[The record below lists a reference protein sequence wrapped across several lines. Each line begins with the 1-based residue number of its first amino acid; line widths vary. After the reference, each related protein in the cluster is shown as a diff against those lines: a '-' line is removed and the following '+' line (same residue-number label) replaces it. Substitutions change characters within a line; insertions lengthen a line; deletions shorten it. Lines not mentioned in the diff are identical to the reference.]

1 MTPEPDHRIATAA
14 SRKGLR
20 WFAVAYVALGLV
32 GLVTHLDVPIVRNSL
47 LYARIAY
54 AFVDHGTGFS
64 AAAHGFHKALGFP
77 ILSLPFVLAFG
88 ANIGLKV
95 ASFFWTTLWV
105 VSTVVLFRRLGH
117 VLPGGRDGAP
127 SLYLAFSIF
136 VLSPLVYYQ
145 FLSAYPDSLNALMF
159 LWALLFL
166 DRTTARDCRWYDGLA
181 FVATTLAAIWV
192 KHHGLVLLAVAAV
205 FVACRLDVL
214 RWQWRERRR
223 DLAISSAALALLL
236 LVFGL
241 AQIGLL
247 PIFSQSHNVRNYTPE
262 LGQLATLVVRNLSMT
277 TGFLLLSFSCLI
289 PLLFVWRE
297 FRRSREW
304 YVTLVVF
311 VVSILLYR
319 GATYNPRYFLPI
331 APLLAWIACCNLT
344 RLSRTPRRLLVSL
357 FVACQLCLGG
367 YYNSNLGWRVGR
379 SVYALPDVDN
389 LRLNLGQRRARETID
404 AINANVRNRGDVLF
418 FIRKYYGDGMWY
430 VWERDGLLSDQL
442 EVIYLQRPDWDEI
455 VRLAEERRIESAIL
469 YVLRSELDAS
479 PAPANVR
486 TRQVGFRVHRLTIGA
501 RR

>member
-1 MTPEPDHRIATAA
+1 
-14 SRKGLR
+14 
-20 WFAVAYVALGLV
+20 
-32 GLVTHLDVPIVRNSL
+32 
-47 LYARIAY
+47 
-54 AFVDHGTGFS
+54 
-64 AAAHGFHKALGFP
+64 
-77 ILSLPFVLAFG
+77 VLAFG

-236 LVFGL
+236 LVF
-241 AQIGLL
+241 
-247 PIFSQSHNVRNYTPE
+247 
-262 LGQLATLVVRNLSMT
+262 SMT
-277 TGFLLLSFSCLI
+277 AGFLLLSFSCLI